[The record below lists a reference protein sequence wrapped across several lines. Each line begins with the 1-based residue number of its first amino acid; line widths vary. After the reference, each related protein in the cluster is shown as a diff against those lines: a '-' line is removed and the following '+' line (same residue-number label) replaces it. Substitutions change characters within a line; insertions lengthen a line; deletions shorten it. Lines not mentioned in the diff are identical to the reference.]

1 MKILYDYQAFT
12 IQKYGG
18 VSKCFCELISQLPS
32 NIKWEIGIKES
43 DNIHLHQSQL
53 ITSLK
58 NSKINRETFLTKKH
72 FRGKFRLY
80 NYINSLFPNFPS
92 VENINRKY
100 SITLLKRGE
109 YDIFHPTFFDDY
121 YLPYLNKKPFVLTI
135 HDMMPELFPE
145 YFKRNDMQ
153 IVMKKK
159 LIQKASAIVAVSEQT
174 KSDIVHL
181 LNTDPE
187 KITVIYHG
195 GPNIDNSPAK
205 EKPIIE
211 DPYILYVG
219 TRDAYKNFT
228 QFLKAFALFH
238 KEVPDV
244 KLICTGSPFTK
255 AEQSLIENLE
265 ISHSIINFFAN
276 DKQLANLYAH
286 ALTFVY
292 PSLYEGFGMPILE
305 AYAYGCPVI
314 LSQCSCFP
322 EIAKE
327 AALYYNVQKGEKD
340 LMNRLLEIY
349 NYSDIQRQNLI
360 QLGYERL
367 SNYSWKN
374 SSAQLAQLYNNII

>member
-18 VSKCFCELISQLPS
+18 VSKCFCELISRLPP
-32 NIKWEIGIKES
+32 NIQWEIGIKES

-53 ITSLK
+53 ITSLR
-58 NSKINRETFLTKKH
+58 NSKISKETFITKKH

-80 NYINSLFPNFPS
+80 NYINDFFPNFPS

-100 SITLLKRGE
+100 SINLLKRGD
-109 YDIFHPTFFDDY
+109 YDIFHPTFFDNY
-121 YLPYLNKKPFVLTI
+121 FLPYLNGKPFVLTI
-135 HDMMPELFPE
+135 HDMIPELFPE

-153 IVMKKK
+153 IVMKKE

-174 KSDIVHL
+174 KYDIVHL

-195 GPNIDNSPAK
+195 GPNINNSSAK
-205 EKPIIE
+205 EKPLFE
-211 DPYILYVG
+211 NPYILYVG
-219 TRDAYKNFT
+219 TRSAYKNFT

-244 KLICTGSPFTK
+244 KLICTGSSFTK
-255 AEQSLIENLE
+255 AEQSLIENLK
-265 ISHSIINFFAN
+265 ISHSIINFFAD

-327 AALYYNVQKGEKD
+327 AALYYNVQKGEKE

-367 SNYSWKN
+367 SNYSWEK
-374 SSAQLAQLYNNII
+374 SSAQLAQLYNNM